1 MSKNLLNNNVPMNWN
16 CPQILILFSVFFSKS
31 SHFLKNVTLRN
42 FYALFLEDLTKYTI
56 DVLKLVPDV
65 FQHDVKLRSAYAD
78 AMVIIY
84 LPQNFHVRPFCIL
97 LISGPFTLIEMRTL
111 T

>member
-1 MSKNLLNNNVPMNWN
+1 MSKNLLNNSVPMNWN

-31 SHFLKNVTLRN
+31 SHFLKKVTLRN

-56 DVLKLVPDV
+56 EVLKLVPDV

-84 LPQNFHVRPFCIL
+84 LPQNFHVRPLCIQL
-97 LISGPFTLIEMRTL
+97 VSGPFTLIEMRTL